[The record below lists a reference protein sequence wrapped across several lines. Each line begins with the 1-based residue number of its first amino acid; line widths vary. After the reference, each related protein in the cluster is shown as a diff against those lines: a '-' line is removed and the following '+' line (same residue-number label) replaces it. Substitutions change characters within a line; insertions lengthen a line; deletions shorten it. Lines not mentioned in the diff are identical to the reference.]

1 MDAVSQILV
10 ERNRDFSAMERLVG
24 RSVAASVAAHTA
36 FIAALVIAPA
46 WLLGGGVKSEPEAV
60 MTISLG
66 GPAGPN
72 VGGMTTIGG
81 RPIQS
86 TVEETRKTIEPVR
99 PPAAKAP
106 EMVEP
111 TKNAPKKAESKI
123 DAKDPKSR
131 TPTKGAEV
139 REGSSVVE
147 TGARGQGFGL
157 QTGGGF
163 GSGSY
168 LDVANFCCPEYLST
182 MLELIRR
189 NWDERQQAAG
199 TTVMKYTIQ
208 RTGAI
213 TDVEIEKPSGYPA
226 LDFMSQRS
234 LLLTKQL
241 PPLPAAFTE
250 PSLTVHLVFNYRR

>member
-10 ERNRDFSAMERLVG
+10 DRSRELGGIERMVG
-24 RSVAASVAAHTA
+24 ASVGAHVA
-36 FIAALVIAPA
+36 LVAALVLAPA
-46 WLLGGGVKSEPEAV
+46 WLLGGGAKSEPEPV

-66 GPAGPN
+66 GPIGPN
-72 VGGMTTIGG
+72 VGGMTAIGG

-86 TVEETRKTIEPVR
+86 AVEETRKTIEPVR

-111 TKNAPKKAESKI
+111 TKNAPKKAEAKV

-139 REGSSVVE
+139 RPGTSVVE
-147 TGARGQGFGL
+147 NPNKGMGFGL

-168 LDVANFCCPEYLST
+168 LDVANFCCPEYLTT
-182 MLELIRR
+182 MLDLVRR
-189 NWDERQQAAG
+189 NWDQRQQAAAK
-199 TTVMKYTIQ
+199 TVIKYTIQ
-208 RTGAI
+208 RNGTI
-213 TDVEIEKPSGYPA
+213 TDVIVERPSGYTA
-226 LDFMSQRS
+226 LDFMAQRA
-234 LLLTKQL
+234 LLVTRQL
-241 PPLPAAFTE
+241 PPLPTAFTE
-250 PSLTVHLVFNYRR
+250 PSLTVHLEFEYNR

>member
-10 ERNRDFSAMERLVG
+10 DRSRELGGIERMVG
-24 RSVAASVAAHTA
+24 ASVGAHVA
-36 FIAALVIAPA
+36 LVAALVLAPA
-46 WLLGGGVKSEPEAV
+46 WLLGGGARTEPEPV

-66 GPAGPN
+66 GPTGPD
-72 VGGMTTIGG
+72 VGGLTTMGG

-86 TVEETRKTIEPVR
+86 AIEETRKTIEPVR

-189 NWDERQQAAG
+189 NWDERQQASG
-199 TTVMKYTIQ
+199 TTVIKYTIQ
-208 RTGAI
+208 RNGTI
-213 TDVEIEKPSGYPA
+213 TDVQIEKPSGYPA
-226 LDFMSQRS
+226 LDFMSQRA
-234 LLLTKQL
+234 LLLTRQL
-241 PPLPAAFTE
+241 PALPAAFSE
-250 PSLTVHLVFNYRR
+250 PSLTVHLVFSYRR